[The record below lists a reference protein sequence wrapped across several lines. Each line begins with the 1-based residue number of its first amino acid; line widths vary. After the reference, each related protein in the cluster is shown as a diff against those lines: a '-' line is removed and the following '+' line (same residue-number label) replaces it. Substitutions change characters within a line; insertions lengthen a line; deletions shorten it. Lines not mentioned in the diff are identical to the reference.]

1 MEAAAHVGTTGLAR
15 LEKRFLRWRRTRSRG
30 KRIPEDLWRAATAL
44 ARSEGVSPVARALAL
59 DYYRL
64 KERAEVQ
71 ESPADGD
78 EAPSF
83 VELAVDPAGS
93 GCAPEIEIV
102 HKDGARL
109 LIHATSGM
117 GLAVEDLIRT
127 FLESSH

>member
-1 MEAAAHVGTTGLAR
+1 MEEAAHASTTDLAQ
-15 LEKRFLRWRRTRSRG
+15 LEKRFRRWRQTRSRG
-30 KRIPEDLWRAATAL
+30 ERIPESLWTAAATL
-44 ARSEGVSPVARALAL
+44 ARSEGVSPVARVLVL

-71 ESPADGD
+71 ESPGDVD

-83 VELAVDPAGS
+83 VELAVDPAGPD
-93 GCAPEIEIV
+93 CTPEIEIV

-109 LIHATSGM
+109 LIHASSGM
-117 GLAVEDLIRT
+117 GLAVDDLVRA